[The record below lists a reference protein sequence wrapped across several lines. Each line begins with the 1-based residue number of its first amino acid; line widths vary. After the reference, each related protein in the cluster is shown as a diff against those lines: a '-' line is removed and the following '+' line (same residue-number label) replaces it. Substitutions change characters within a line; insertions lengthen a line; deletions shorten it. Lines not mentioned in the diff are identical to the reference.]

1 MYYLAKFCRI
11 CIKTGVKLL
20 DINTVDFDYVTF
32 SEKLE
37 FCTKMVI
44 VSKVLW
50 HLCWPIDFFSRLS
63 TEKVYQHKYV
73 SNALKNYV
81 CLMIF
86 TICVNS
92 PQKSFKDI

>member
-37 FCTKMVI
+37 LCTKMVN
-44 VSKVLW
+44 VSKDL
-50 HLCWPIDFFSRLS
+50 
-63 TEKVYQHKYV
+63 
-73 SNALKNYV
+73 
-81 CLMIF
+81 
-86 TICVNS
+86 
-92 PQKSFKDI
+92 